1 MYISHILFPVKVLG
15 PGNRIGIW
23 MAGCIHSCPGCSNPE
38 LWVQDEK
45 HKTNLDS
52 VMELISL
59 VASQNTVDGFTIT
72 GGDPF
77 YQPEALRTLIQAIRP
92 ISPDIL
98 VYTGYQYED
107 LPQDII
113 DQVAVIIDGK
123 YEAEKNTGEILRGSN
138 NQRIF
143 VKPEFQK
150 LYNDYIKNRKSEI
163 QNFSTK
169 DGIIS
174 VGIHL
179 PGYEMELKKAALE
192 KGLEETK
199 NV

>member
-23 MAGCIHSCPGCSNPE
+23 MSGCIHHCPGCSNPE
-38 LWVQDEK
+38 LWQQDEK
-45 HKTNLDS
+45 NKTDLDS
-52 VMELISL
+52 VMEMINLI
-59 VASQNTVDGFTIT
+59 ASQNKVDGFTIT

-92 ISPDIL
+92 LSADIL
-98 VYTGYQYED
+98 VYTGYQYDELPED
-107 LPQDII
+107 ITS
-113 DQVAVIIDGK
+113 QVAVIIDGK
-123 YEAEKNTGEILRGSN
+123 YEASKNSGEMLRGSS
-138 NQRIF
+138 NQRIII
-143 VKPEFQK
+143 KKEFQE
-150 LYNDYIKNRKSEI
+150 LYGEYMRRSESRI
-163 QNFSTK
+163 QNFTTK

-179 PGYEMELKKAALE
+179 PGYEKCLREAATE
-192 KGLEETK
+192 KGLEEIK

>member
-23 MAGCIHSCPGCSNPE
+23 MAGCIHHCKGCSNPE
-38 LWVQDEK
+38 LWEQNPK
-45 HKTNLDS
+45 YKTDLKT
-52 VMELISL
+52 VMDLIEMI
-59 VASQNTVDGFTIT
+59 ANKYTVDGFTIT

-77 YQPEALRTLIQAIRP
+77 YQQDALRALMQAIHP
-92 ISPDIL
+92 ISSDIL

-107 LPQDII
+107 LPKDI
-113 DQVAVIIDGK
+113 VSRAAVIIDGK
-123 YEAEKNTGEILRGSN
+123 YHESKNNGEMLRGSS

-143 VKPEFQK
+143 IKEEFQT
-150 LYNDYIKNRKSEI
+150 LYEDYLKQGESKI
-163 QNFSTK
+163 QNFTTK

-179 PGYEMELKKAALE
+179 PGFEQKLKSAAKE
-192 KGLEETK
+192 RGLEEVTDG
-199 NV
+199 